1 MAGWRR
7 DRIRGVPVMTRRVV
21 AAVILCL
28 LALMPVARAQ
38 APDTPPAF
46 RVALP
51 RDGASGLRPGAEV
64 EVLGVP
70 AGSVRRILFGADR
83 RLVAEIDL
91 REPAARDFIRRDS
104 PVAIRQR
111 RGADG
116 AVFLNIGPADGP
128 PLDAAATLL
137 VAVREPPPP
146 DPMVLLLDELRE
158 RVFPIIEDVGRTTR
172 SFGQVVARIELGEGT
187 LGRLLTSD
195 TFARTAED
203 AARDAATV
211 VDAANRLIGRMDAI
225 AAEAER
231 LLTES
236 RGEGGTVI
244 PGLVRR
250 VEQLLATV
258 QNAARDVNQTTA
270 RLPRTL
276 RNIEDSTGT
285 LPGLLLQTQQATR
298 QLELLLTQLRGMWLL
313 GGDGPPPRDATR
325 PPAERLRP

>member
-1 MAGWRR
+1 MPRH
-7 DRIRGVPVMTRRVV
+7 IL
-21 AAVILCL
+21 AAAALCL
-28 LALMPVARAQ
+28 VAIPAAPRAQ
-38 APDTPPAF
+38 VPDAPPAF
-46 RVALP
+46 RVTLP

-104 PVAIRQR
+104 PVSIRQR

-116 AVFLNIGPADGP
+116 AVFLHVGPADGP
-128 PLDAAATLL
+128 PLDALTVMLQ
-137 VAVREPPPP
+137 AVREPPPP
-146 DPMVLLLDELRE
+146 DPMALLLDEVRA
-158 RVFPIIEDVGRTTR
+158 RVFPIIEDVGRAARTV
-172 SFGQVVARIELGEGT
+172 GQVATRIERGEGT

-195 TFARTAED
+195 SFARTAED
-203 AARDAATV
+203 AARDAAQV
-211 VDAANRLIGRMDAI
+211 VDAANRLIGRMDAM

-231 LLTES
+231 LLIES
-236 RGEGGTVI
+236 RSEGGSVI

-250 VEQLLATV
+250 VEQLLASL
-258 QNAARDVNQTTA
+258 QSAARDVTATTA

-325 PPAERLRP
+325 PSAERLRP